1 MRRRPKRLRRVAGT
15 WWIAGIAFPLGN
27 GEVGILPPIL
37 GLSYNDQD
45 RAIIRAVL
53 AALPWSRV
61 LGGNH
66 EETLPQL
73 RVQALAVAARD
84 VPQIQQELENQRDNH
99 PNENARQ
106 AALITLG
113 QSPEAEA
120 IPIPQYLLDMKS
132 PRHAGCTH
140 ATPIK
145 VRVPDGDDRPHGTR
159 TQATMGGTWNGPRGR
174 RNEPTERHSINPA
187 CPASPGARG

>member
-1 MRRRPKRLRRVAGT
+1 MKRRPKKLQRVAGT

-45 RAIIRAVL
+45 RAIMRAVL
-53 AALPWSRV
+53 AAVPWSRAM
-61 LGGNH
+61 GGDH
-66 EETLPQL
+66 EKNLPQL

-84 VPQIQQELENQRDNH
+84 VPQIQQELEDQRDNH
-99 PNENARQ
+99 PNENARR
-106 AALITLG
+106 AALIALG

-140 ATPIK
+140 AKPVAI
-145 VRVPDGDDRPHGTR
+145 RVPREKETAH
-159 TQATMGGTWNGPRGR
+159 
-174 RNEPTERHSINPA
+174 
-187 CPASPGARG
+187 